1 MNIFF
6 LDYDPRENVKFYV
19 NKHLIK
25 MPLEYA
31 QMLSTANRF
40 CGLDE
45 GYRITHLNHPC
56 TIWTRECVENWK
68 YLRDLAFLVNQEARY
83 RGYNYHSSLDVIK
96 SLSEPPLPKLGHL
109 TIPPKCMPDVCKM
122 EDLVDSYRLYY
133 LRDKRSI
140 ADWGKRGEPW
150 WWIDY

>member
-6 LDYDPRENVKFYV
+6 LDYDPKENVKFYV

-45 GYRITHLNHPC
+45 DYRITHLNHPC
-56 TIWTRECVENWK
+56 TIWTRVCIEN
-68 YLRDLAFLVNQEARY
+68 
-83 RGYNYHSSLDVIK
+83 
-96 SLSEPPLPKLGHL
+96 
-109 TIPPKCMPDVCKM
+109 
-122 EDLVDSYRLYY
+122 
-133 LRDKRSI
+133 
-140 ADWGKRGEPW
+140 
-150 WWIDY
+150 